1 MKFEIPEFTPVR
13 ITNINNRSEKHGT
26 QLVPAAD
33 LNFTMDAPN
42 SILNMFRD
50 GLLEDTYKS
59 AAKSDEAEQPD
70 LDGVE
75 KITHLPRLK
84 DASLLPLRWDWKGA
98 GYKLALDYGVGGDSN
113 IELDSCKVGK
123 ISAEC
128 KEGGTV
134 EVKFQVQIESGLD
147 ERIGGKLMI
156 LNGSELAIT
165 LHAPTSVEQTG
176 AKFDPLFPDY
186 KPDAP
191 LTATDVFLSGVAGDA
206 GATAH

>member
-1 MKFEIPEFTPVR
+1 MKFEIAEFTPVR
-13 ITNINNRSEKHGT
+13 MTNMNNRSEKHGT
-26 QLVPAAD
+26 QSVPAAD

-59 AAKSDEAEQPD
+59 AAEGIESEQQD

-75 KITHLPRLK
+75 KVTHLPRLK
-84 DASLLPLRWDWKGA
+84 DAQMMPFRWDWKGA
-98 GYKLALDYGVGGDSN
+98 GYRLSIDYGVGGDSN
-113 IELDSCKVGK
+113 IDLDSCKVGK

-134 EVKFQVQIESGLD
+134 EVKFQVQIEAGLD

-156 LNGSELAIT
+156 LNGSELEIT
-165 LHAPTSVEQTG
+165 LHAPTAVEKTG

-191 LTATDVFLSGVAGDA
+191 LTATDVFLSTAGDA
-206 GATAH
+206 GAVN